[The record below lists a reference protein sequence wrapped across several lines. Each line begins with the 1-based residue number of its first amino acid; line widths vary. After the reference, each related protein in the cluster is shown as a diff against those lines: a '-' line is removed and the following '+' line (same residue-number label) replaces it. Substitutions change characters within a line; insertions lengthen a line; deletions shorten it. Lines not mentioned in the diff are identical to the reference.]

1 MIYLVSTY
9 QFARSTSNRSKR
21 QKRSRGKDQSKSF
34 IPLNPIRYM
43 PGSNPFERTIDHQ
56 VQRMA
61 PLIRVWKFHAGK
73 SMPCLMNSLRY
84 NSQQSL
90 SNTIVIPKQHLH
102 LCIRS
107 TYNRFPAHSSTWS
120 RIPSKTILQ
129 NMRQVPH
136 KILSYTTRSIESS
149 DIKPLFLPQK

>member
-34 IPLNPIRYM
+34 IRLNPIRYM

-84 NSQQSL
+84 NSQQQSL
-90 SNTIVIPKQHLH
+90 SNTIPKQHLH

-107 TYNRFPAHSSTWS
+107 THNRFPAHSSMWS
-120 RIPSKTILQ
+120 RTPSKTIPQ
-129 NMRQVPH
+129 SMRQVLH

-149 DIKPLFLPQK
+149 DTKPLFLPQK

>member
-21 QKRSRGKDQSKSF
+21 QKRSRDKDQSKSF

-90 SNTIVIPKQHLH
+90 SNTFPKQHLH

-107 TYNRFPAHSSTWS
+107 TYNRFPAHT
-120 RIPSKTILQ
+120 LVDVVQ
-129 NMRQVPH
+129 NSIQNN
-136 KILSYTTRSIESS
+136 TTKYETSPAQNTSVVYYEI
-149 DIKPLFLPQK
+149 D